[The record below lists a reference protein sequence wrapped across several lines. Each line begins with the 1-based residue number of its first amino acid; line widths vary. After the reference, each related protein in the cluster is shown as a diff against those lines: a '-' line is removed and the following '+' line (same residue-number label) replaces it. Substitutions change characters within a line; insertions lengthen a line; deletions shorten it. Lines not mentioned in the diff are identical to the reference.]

1 MCQRQLYHMIFEDT
15 GILTQFVDAGA
26 RTPKGLLKGNLRDM
40 GNYHQCVSIRQ
51 DALDMTF
58 EGKYCLI
65 NVPFN
70 QEFDIPSL
78 EWPIFNVNTIK
89 VDGYLELLEQNELKY
104 SQLRNTL
111 SIRPYILDST
121 SRLGNDN
128 TTIIRNLG
136 LKFAICIPKVC
147 TTHEAINSII
157 NVTSYGFVY
166 EDDMCRLP
174 NDRHWVAGDYVA
186 IVLFS
191 IIGFM
196 IVVSTSYD
204 LYHLFY
210 LKRSSKR
217 MHPLR
222 LFSAYSNLA
231 DLLRSS
237 DKPGTLEC
245 LDGIRAI
252 AMIWVVLGHTFFIL
266 LYVTAN
272 ILDIAEWYQKVVS
285 ISVTGAFLT
294 VDTFFM
300 LSGLLIVY
308 ISYVKFTPKSLLM
321 NLHKFYLGRLLRMF
335 PLLAAVI
342 LFEVSLF
349 NRISDGGFWYLAAEN
364 VHKCRAFW
372 WTTLLYIQNFVN
384 PQEACLAVTWYL
396 AIDVQLHLISPLVL
410 FWLLRDSKRSSWS
423 ALIIG
428 LTVSL
433 LVATLYIFLTD
444 TANNYYTLY
453 YFNVLTRSPP
463 FFVGMIVGY
472 ILRIYRNKKVQMS
485 RLLAAFL
492 TLISIG
498 MTHLMLYLNFLISQ
512 FDWDNQTAT
521 NFINAFSR
529 TIWAASVGWI
539 IFVCVKGYGGPINWF
554 LCLQIWKIPAKVS
567 YGMYLVHYSMMFAFY
582 SSAVEPVYFTV
593 TSVLFRFVAF
603 LSLTI
608 ILAILVTALID
619 NPIAMLLKSL
629 MDIKPPQEKPLT
641 KDSREI
647 SDGQTNTPSV
657 ASRGCNVSQAFEP
670 NENENG
676 EKNNEKSK

>member
-1 MCQRQLYHMIFEDT
+1 MEFFILFIIFQFVSQSCARLYLDDFPNLYPFDRDLHERVLDKEMCQRQLYHMIFEDT

-40 GNYHQCVSIRQ
+40 GNYHQCLSIRQ

-89 VDGYLELLEQNELKY
+89 VDGYLEL
-104 SQLRNTL
+104 
-111 SIRPYILDST
+111 
-121 SRLGNDN
+121 GNDN

-157 NVTSYGFVY
+157 NVTSNGFVY

-196 IVVSTSYD
+196 ILVSTSYD

-231 DLLRSS
+231 DLLRCS
-237 DKPGTLEC
+237 DKPGSLEC

-308 ISYVKFTPKSLLM
+308 IKSLLM

-384 PQEACLAVTWYL
+384 PQEA
-396 AIDVQLHLISPLVL
+396 
-410 FWLLRDSKRSSWS
+410 
-423 ALIIG
+423 
-428 LTVSL
+428 
-433 LVATLYIFLTD
+433 
-444 TANNYYTLY
+444 
-453 YFNVLTRSPP
+453 
-463 FFVGMIVGY
+463 
-472 ILRIYRNKKVQMS
+472 
-485 RLLAAFL
+485 
-492 TLISIG
+492 
-498 MTHLMLYLNFLISQ
+498 
-512 FDWDNQTAT
+512 
-521 NFINAFSR
+521 
-529 TIWAASVGWI
+529 
-539 IFVCVKGYGGPINWF
+539 
-554 LCLQIWKIPAKVS
+554 
-567 YGMYLVHYSMMFAFY
+567 
-582 SSAVEPVYFTV
+582 
-593 TSVLFRFVAF
+593 
-603 LSLTI
+603 
-608 ILAILVTALID
+608 
-619 NPIAMLLKSL
+619 
-629 MDIKPPQEKPLT
+629 
-641 KDSREI
+641 
-647 SDGQTNTPSV
+647 
-657 ASRGCNVSQAFEP
+657 
-670 NENENG
+670 
-676 EKNNEKSK
+676 